1 MKILIIGG
9 AGYIGS
15 HVAREFLDAGHRV
28 TVFDNLSSGLK
39 ENLFADAAFIE
50 GDILNPPELASA
62 METGF
67 DALVHL
73 AAFKAAGESMLL
85 PEKYSVNNITG
96 TINILN
102 AAATAGVKYVVFS
115 SSAAV
120 YGEPVYLPMDEA
132 HPANPENYYGFT
144 KLEIERFLGWYD
156 KLKGIK
162 YAALRY
168 FNAAGYDV
176 KGRITGLEKNP
187 ANLLPIIMEAACGIR
202 KEVQIF
208 GDDYDTRDGT
218 CIRDYI
224 HVSDLAIG
232 HVQALDYLAKTG
244 TSLTVNLGSEA
255 GISVLEMLEHARRV
269 TAQAIPARIAP
280 RRAGDPAKL
289 TSSAKLAKETL
300 GWTARYSDP
309 ETLIRTSWDAYRR
322 NR

>member
-15 HVAREFLDAGHRV
+15 HVAREFLDAGHKV

-39 ENLFADAAFIE
+39 ENLFADAAFIK
-50 GDILNPPELASA
+50 GDILRLEELAPA
-62 METGF
+62 MKTGF

-73 AAFKAAGESMLL
+73 AAFKAAGESMLV

-102 AAATAGVKYVVFS
+102 AAVTAGVKYIVFS

-120 YGEPVYLPMDEA
+120 YGEPVYLPIDEA
-132 HPANPENYYGFT
+132 HPTNPENYYGFT
-144 KLEIERFLGWYD
+144 KLEIERLLGWYD

-187 ANLLPIIMEAACGIR
+187 ANLLPIVMEAACGVR
-202 KEVQIF
+202 QEVAIF

-224 HVSDLAIG
+224 HVSDLALG
-232 HVQALDYLAKTG
+232 HVQALDYLAKTN

-255 GISVLEMLEHARRV
+255 GISVLEMLEHARRI
-269 TAQAIPARIAP
+269 TGEAIPACIAP
-280 RRAGDPAKL
+280 RRAGDSAKL
-289 TSSAKLAKETL
+289 TSSAKLAKEQL

-309 ETLIRTSWDAYRR
+309 ETLIRTSWDAYRKHF
-322 NR
+322 